1 MLFFRKAWIVSVL
14 VASTLGGRGAAQSLP
29 SSGPAELDEQARRLA
44 KEHLQRLGSGY
55 VARIDPR
62 RRVVYVSAID
72 PGNFERVTAMLS
84 LQHDLLRRQL
94 FPAPLAWNVTVVFPT
109 LNDYRRRTPL
119 AKAAGFYHHP
129 SRTLYSVSLSDVLL
143 HEFTHALH
151 HNDQHLCRQHHAL
164 WVVEGLATLFQRCK
178 PTPAGLE
185 PQTDWSLGELQE
197 TVKAGKACKLAD
209 LMTID
214 QKTFLAQAETHY
226 SQVRWV
232 MMYLYRKG
240 KLAEFY
246 AAYKATWAT
255 DATGRKALEKVLAA
269 DLDHIEADWTKWLL
283 ELDPPWKPGYA
294 VKARLGVR
302 MRPGEDGVEITGFLR
317 NSAADKTNLL
327 RPGDVVLAVNGQ
339 QTPTPR
345 DLTAAVQ
352 ACKPGQIVD
361 IEIIRDGKV
370 TTIKQILGVGGPEK
384 K

>member
-1 MLFFRKAWIVSVL
+1 MG
-14 VASTLGGRGAAQSLP
+14 TAAQ
-29 SSGPAELDEQARRLA
+29 GPGQSAPGNDPANLDEQAKRLA
-44 KEHLQRLGSGY
+44 KEQLERLGAGY
-55 VARIDPR
+55 VARIDPQR
-62 RRVVYVSAID
+62 RIVYVSAID
-72 PGNFERVTAMLS
+72 PGNFQRVTALLS
-84 LQHDLLRRQL
+84 MQHDLLRRQI
-94 FPAPLAWNVTVVFPT
+94 FPAPLGWNVTVIFPT

-151 HNDQHLCRQHHAL
+151 HNDQHLSRQQHAL
-164 WVVEGLATLFQRCK
+164 WVIEGLATLFQRCK
-178 PTPAGLE
+178 PTAAGLE
-185 PQTDWSLGELQE
+185 PQNDWSLGDLQE
-197 TVKAGKACKLAD
+197 TVKAGKACKLAE
-209 LMTID
+209 LMTMS
-214 QKTFLAQAETHY
+214 QKAFLEKAETHY

-240 KLAEFY
+240 KLPEFY
-246 AAYKATWAT
+246 ATYKATWAA
-255 DATGRKALEKVLAA
+255 DATGRKALEKVFAQ
-269 DLDHIEADWTKWLL
+269 DLDKIEADWTQWLL
-283 ELDPPWKPGYA
+283 ELEPPWKPGYT

-302 MRPGEDGVEITGFLR
+302 MKPGEDGVEITGFLR
-317 NSAADKTNLL
+317 GSAAGATHLL
-327 RPGDVVLAVNGQ
+327 RPGDVVLAINGQ
-339 QTPTPR
+339 QTPSPR

>member
-1 MLFFRKAWIVSVL
+1 MSVL
-14 VASTLGGRGAAQSLP
+14 VLSYLAGRGAGQSLP
-29 SSGPAELDEQARRLA
+29 ASLPGNLDEQARLLA
-44 KEHLQRLGSGY
+44 REQLQRLGGGY

-84 LQHDLLRRQL
+84 VQHDLLRRQL
-94 FPAPLAWNVTVVFPT
+94 FPAPLAWNVTVIFPT

-151 HNDQHLCRQHHAL
+151 HNDQHLCRQQHAL
-164 WVVEGLATLFQRCK
+164 WVVEGLATLFQRCR
-178 PTPAGLE
+178 PTPTGLE
-185 PQTDWSLGELQE
+185 PQTDWSLGDLQE
-197 TVKAGKACKLAD
+197 AVKAGKACKLAD

-214 QKTFLAQAETHY
+214 QKTFLDQAETHY

-232 MMYLYRKG
+232 MMYLCRKD

-246 AAYKATWAT
+246 ATYKATWSA
-255 DATGRKALEKVLAA
+255 DKTGRKALEKVLGCG
-269 DLDHIEADWTKWLL
+269 LDKIDADWTRWLL
-283 ELDPPWKPGYA
+283 ELDPPWKPGYT
-294 VKARLGVR
+294 VKAHLGVR
-302 MRPGEDGVEITGFLR
+302 MKPGEDGVEITGFLR

-345 DLTAAVQ
+345 DLTSAVQ

-370 TTIKQILGVGGPEK
+370 TTIKQILGAAGREK

>member
-1 MLFFRKAWIVSVL
+1 MG
-14 VASTLGGRGAAQSLP
+14 TAAQ
-29 SSGPAELDEQARRLA
+29 GPAQSAPGNDPANLDEQAKRLA
-44 KEHLQRLGSGY
+44 KEQLERLGAGY
-55 VARIDPR
+55 VARIDPQR
-62 RRVVYVSAID
+62 RIVYVSAID
-72 PGNFERVTAMLS
+72 PGNFQRVTALLS
-84 LQHDLLRRQL
+84 MQHDLLRRQI
-94 FPAPLAWNVTVVFPT
+94 FPAPLGWNVTVIFPT

-151 HNDQHLCRQHHAL
+151 HNDQHLSRQQHAL
-164 WVVEGLATLFQRCK
+164 WVIEGFATLFQRCK
-178 PTPAGLE
+178 PTAAGLE
-185 PQTDWSLGELQE
+185 PQNDWSLGDLQE
-197 TVKAGKACKLAD
+197 TVKAGKACKLAE
-209 LMTID
+209 LMTMS
-214 QKTFLAQAETHY
+214 QKAFLEKAETHY

-240 KLAEFY
+240 KLPEFY
-246 AAYKATWAT
+246 ATYKATWAA
-255 DATGRKALEKVLAA
+255 DATGRKALEKVFAQ
-269 DLDHIEADWTKWLL
+269 DLDKIEADWTQWLL
-283 ELDPPWKPGYA
+283 ELEPPWKPGYT

-302 MRPGEDGVEITGFLR
+302 MKPCEDGVEITALLR
-317 NSAADKTNLL
+317 GSAASQTHLL
-327 RPGDVVLAVNGQ
+327 RPGDVVLAINAQ

-370 TTIKQILGVGGPEK
+370 TTIKQVLGVGGPEK